1 MQLSSMAG
9 SRETAEREARGRPWS
24 SPAGQAGR
32 DGAAAPAV
40 PTVANAKTI
49 IADAA
54 TTTSLPYRRRCRQPR
69 QINCIPRPL
78 LTMAPAFFN
87 RSPLEPA
94 LAAMAAPPPGAPAI
108 AAMDTGDILAAAAS
122 RSAG

>member
-1 MQLSSMAG
+1 
-9 SRETAEREARGRPWS
+9 
-24 SPAGQAGR
+24 
-32 DGAAAPAV
+32 
-40 PTVANAKTI
+40 
-49 IADAA
+49 
-54 TTTSLPYRRRCRQPR
+54 
-69 QINCIPRPL
+69 
-78 LTMAPAFFN
+78 MAPAFFN

>member
-1 MQLSSMAG
+1 MAG

-40 PTVANAKTI
+40 PTGGNDKKN
-49 IADAA
+49 IAAAA
-54 TTTSLPYRRRCRQPR
+54 TPPRLPYRRRCRQPR

-94 LAAMAAPPPGAPAI
+94 LAAMAAPPPRAPAI